1 MDFMTLLAA
10 ALPDNLIGKWLVQL
24 SDNLPTFGVTVIVF
38 TIIVRLILSP
48 LDIWQKISQ
57 RKQSKAMRRLQPK
70 LAKLQKQYANQ
81 PQLLRQKQAELQK
94 QEKLHPFASCLP
106 LIVTMVIFFV
116 VFAGFR
122 DLVAYQNELIIENV
136 YAAYTE
142 YDADAD
148 NLYAMQAAGD
158 YVVESEVGKLAASDT
173 EGTAEDVPQEQKD
186 ALTAEILKQI
196 QDADGNY
203 LAPGDTAN
211 TDEYYVL
218 YSEAFSLFD
227 GWHSLGTVG
236 EKNEY
241 ADALSAEDKAVFDGV
256 SSCFNDNKDEM
267 LVAAYKEHME
277 GFLWIKNIFM
287 ADTGANVVPSVS
299 EFVGGRIQAQMP
311 EAAAGVSYDELTG
324 PAQAALNK
332 TGTWDVSRWNGYFV
346 LPVISIA
353 LSFLS
358 TWFTQKMSPTTPM
371 GDAKQQKSQ
380 QRTMKILTYIMP
392 LIMGLFAI
400 MYSAAF
406 AIYYFM
412 SNLVST
418 LINVIYIII
427 VKIIDNKAQAKELVE
442 IDE

>member
-1 MDFMTLLAA
+1 MDFMMLLAA

-24 SDNLPTFGVTVIVF
+24 SDNLPSFGVTVIVF

-142 YDADAD
+142 YDEDAD
-148 NLYAMQAAGD
+148 NLYAMQAAAD
-158 YVVESEVGKLAASDT
+158 SVIAAETEKLTSSDAV
-173 EGTAEDVPQEQKD
+173 GTADDVPQEAVDK
-186 ALTAEILKQI
+186 LTAEILQQLQK
-196 QDADGNY
+196 DGAY
-203 LAPGDTAN
+203 LAPGDESN
-211 TDEYYVL
+211 TNAYYVQ
-218 YSEAFSLFD
+218 YSKAFSLFD
-227 GWHSLGTVG
+227 AWHALPGVG
-236 EKNEY
+236 ERNDY
-241 ADALSAEDKAVFDGV
+241 TQALSQADKDILNDVTA
-256 SSCFNDNKDEM
+256 CFNENKEEM
-267 LVAAYKEHME
+267 LVSAYEENME
-277 GFLWIKNIFM
+277 SFLWIKNVFM
-287 ADTGANVVPSVS
+287 PDTGSNVVPNVS
-299 EFVGGRIQAQMP
+299 EFVGGKIQAQMP
-311 EAAAGVSYDELTG
+311 SAAAGVSYDELTG
-324 PAQAALNK
+324 PAQTALNK
-332 TGTWDVSRWNGYFV
+332 TGTWDAGRWNGYFV

-358 TWFTQKMSPTTPM
+358 TWFMQKMSPTAPM

-418 LINVIYIII
+418 FINVIYIIV

>member
-1 MDFMTLLAA
+1 MDLMMMLAA
-10 ALPDNLIGKWLVQL
+10 ALPDNLIGQWLVQL
-24 SDNLPTFGVTVIVF
+24 DEKLPTFGVTVIVF
-38 TIIVRLILSP
+38 TIILRLILSP

-106 LIVTMVIFFV
+106 LIVTMVVFFV

-122 DLVAYQNELIIENV
+122 DLVAYKNEDIIERV
-136 YAAYTE
+136 YASYTQ
-142 YDADAD
+142 YDEDEGSQH
-148 NLYAMQAAGD
+148 AMEAAGD
-158 YVVESEVGKLAASDT
+158 FVISSQTDKFLSDVE
-173 EGTAEDVPQEQKD
+173 EGADVPQEEIDKLVEEINAQIKGEEGY
-186 ALTAEILKQI
+186 LTPGQE
-196 QDADGNY
+196 GVEGEYY
-203 LAPGDTAN
+203 LAYSKAFA
-211 TDEYYVL
+211 L
-218 YSEAFSLFD
+218 YGEWNEKA
-227 GWHSLGTVG
+227 TVG
-236 EKNEY
+236 EKNAY
-241 ADALSAEDKAVFDGV
+241 RDALPEEDRDILNKTIACFAE
-256 SSCFNDNKDEM
+256 NKNEAM
-267 LVAAYKEHME
+267 VLAYEEHME
-277 GFLWIKNIFM
+277 GFLWIQNIFM
-287 ADTGANVVPSVS
+287 PDTGSNVVPSVD

-311 EAAAGVSYDELTG
+311 DAAAGVSYDELTG
-324 PAQAALNK
+324 PAQSALNK
-332 TGTWDVSRWNGYFV
+332 TGTWDAGRWNGYFV
-346 LPVISIA
+346 LPVLSIA

-358 TWFTQKMSPTTPM
+358 TWFTQKLSPAATPM

-392 LIMGLFAI
+392 LVMGIFAI

-427 VKIIDNKAQAKELVE
+427 TKIIDNKNRAKELVE
-442 IDE
+442 IK

>member
-1 MDFMTLLAA
+1 MDFMMLLAA

-24 SDNLPTFGVTVIVF
+24 SDNLPSFGVTVIVF

-122 DLVAYQNELIIENV
+122 DLVAYQNEVIIENV
-136 YAAYTE
+136 YTAYTE
-142 YDADAD
+142 YDEDAD

-158 YVVESEVGKLAASDT
+158 WVIEAETGKLVSADENGQAVD
-173 EGTAEDVPQEQKD
+173 APQEEVD

-196 QDADGNY
+196 TDGSGAY
-203 LAPGDTAN
+203 LTPGDEGN
-211 TDEYYVL
+211 TGAYYVQ
-218 YSEAFSLFD
+218 YSAAFELFD
-227 GWHSLGTVG
+227 TWHSLASVG
-236 EKNEY
+236 EKNGYE
-241 ADALSAEDKAVFDGV
+241 AGLSEENKAIFSGVKACFDA
-256 SSCFNDNKDEM
+256 NKDAM
-267 LVAAYKEHME
+267 LIAAYEEHME
-277 GFLWIKNIFM
+277 SFLWIKNVFM
-287 ADTGANVVPSVS
+287 PDTGSNVVPSVS
-299 EFVGGRIQAQMP
+299 EFVGGKIQAQMP

-332 TGTWDVSRWNGYFV
+332 TSTWDVSRWNGYFV
-346 LPVISIA
+346 LPVISIV

-358 TWFTQKMSPTTPM
+358 TWFTQKMSPSSPM
-371 GDAKQQKSQ
+371 GDEKQQKSQ

>member
-122 DLVAYQNELIIENV
+122 DLVAYQNELIIEKV
-136 YAAYTE
+136 YASYTE
-142 YDADAD
+142 YDEDKD

-158 YVVESEVGKLAASDT
+158 YVIDFETAKLISTDENGQAV
-173 EGTAEDVPQEQKD
+173 DVPQEEAS
-186 ALTAEILKQI
+186 ALKEAVLEQI
-196 QDADGNY
+196 QDENGAY
-203 LAPGDTAN
+203 LAPGDASN
-211 TDEYYVL
+211 TGEYYVL
-218 YSEAFSLFD
+218 YSQAFELFD
-227 GWHSLGTVG
+227 AWHTLPSVG

-241 ADALSAEDKAVFDGV
+241 SEGLSEENRSVFDGV
-256 SSCFNDNKDEM
+256 KAAFDSNKKDF
-267 LVAAYKEHME
+267 LVTAYEENME
-277 GFLWIKNIFM
+277 SFLWIKNVFM
-287 ADTGANVVPSVS
+287 PDTGSNVVPSVS
-299 EFVGGRIQAQMP
+299 EYMGGKIQAQMP
-311 EAAAGVSYDELTG
+311 SSAAGVSYDALTM
-324 PAQAALNK
+324 PAQNALNK
-332 TGTWDVSRWNGYFV
+332 TGTWDVGRWNGYFV
-346 LPVISIA
+346 LPVLSIA

-358 TWFTQKMSPTTPM
+358 TWFTQKMSPSSPM
-371 GDAKQQKSQ
+371 GDEKQQKSQ

-392 LIMGLFAI
+392 LIMGIFAI

-418 LINVIYIII
+418 LINVIYIVI
-427 VKIIDNKAQAKELVE
+427 VKISDNKAQAKELVE
-442 IDE
+442 IEK

>member
-148 NLYAMQAAGD
+148 
-158 YVVESEVGKLAASDT
+158 
-173 EGTAEDVPQEQKD
+173 
-186 ALTAEILKQI
+186 
-196 QDADGNY
+196 
-203 LAPGDTAN
+203 
-211 TDEYYVL
+211 
-218 YSEAFSLFD
+218 
-227 GWHSLGTVG
+227 
-236 EKNEY
+236 
-241 ADALSAEDKAVFDGV
+241 
-256 SSCFNDNKDEM
+256 
-267 LVAAYKEHME
+267 
-277 GFLWIKNIFM
+277 
-287 ADTGANVVPSVS
+287 
-299 EFVGGRIQAQMP
+299 
-311 EAAAGVSYDELTG
+311 
-324 PAQAALNK
+324 
-332 TGTWDVSRWNGYFV
+332 
-346 LPVISIA
+346 
-353 LSFLS
+353 
-358 TWFTQKMSPTTPM
+358 
-371 GDAKQQKSQ
+371 
-380 QRTMKILTYIMP
+380 
-392 LIMGLFAI
+392 
-400 MYSAAF
+400 
-406 AIYYFM
+406 
-412 SNLVST
+412 T
-418 LINVIYIII
+418 L
-427 VKIIDNKAQAKELVE
+427 
-442 IDE
+442 